1 MFGFKN
7 LRKIKKNFKKVQNF
21 IEIFRPKNFLD
32 LNTFKK
38 FKFVDFYTKMYRLKF
53 WIWVKTKTKPDFFWG
68 KTSGHNKCVII

>member
-53 WIWVKTKTKPDFFWG
+53 
-68 KTSGHNKCVII
+68 